1 MSLRDSDCLH
11 RFIFEHTDVRGELVH
26 LDASWRAVLERQA
39 YPPAVRDLL
48 GEALAAVALLSA
60 TIKID
65 GSLQLQVRGDG
76 PVSLLLVDATAQGTL
91 RGLAHW
97 KGEVADGPLG
107 AQVGAQARLSMT
119 IDPGEGRER
128 YQGLVLVE
136 RDTLAA
142 TLEDYFRR
150 SEQLQT
156 RLWLA
161 ADAQRAGGM
170 LLQRLPGAAPEDE
183 QWNREVLLG
192 DTLTGEELL
201 QLTARELLHRL
212 FHEEDVRLFEPE
224 PLSFRCSC
232 APERIETML
241 RGLGYDE
248 VRDILEEQGR
258 VSVNCEFCRQE
269 YVYDAVDIE
278 RLFAAADQPEVP
290 PTRH

>member
-232 APERIETML
+232 SPERIETML